1 MRSPQ
6 NITIY
11 EYSFSMCL
19 SHKIHIIQNF
29 AKFWIFEQIQKI
41 NTPKFHLCPY
51 YVPNEN
57 ESHRGKAD
65 SEYKPY
71 CKSRKVEKK
80 ISIYENSQNFQSI
93 Y

>member
-19 SHKIHIIQNF
+19 SPQIHIIQNF

-41 NTPKFHLCPY
+41 NTPKYSSHLCSY

-65 SEYKPY
+65 SAYKPY
-71 CKSRKVEKK
+71 RK
-80 ISIYENSQNFQSI
+80 
-93 Y
+93 